1 MLYRFVYISPSP
13 VPIPMGQNFVT
24 ITGLGLTYFDLAPS
38 MVLTHVIGDGSNAIW
53 EIEKTVPT
61 TDGFTVYFNTN
72 IPNGNFSLMFVV
84 I

>member
-1 MLYRFVYISPSP
+1 MLYRFVYIAPSP
-13 VPIPMGQNFVT
+13 VPIPMGQNSVT
-24 ITGLGLTYFDLAPS
+24 ITGLGLNYFNPAPS
-38 MVLTHVIGDGSNAIW
+38 MVLTHVVGDGSEAIW

-72 IPNGNFSLMFVV
+72 IPTDNFSLMFVV